1 MTGDASS
8 IWPTFFK
15 VVRKTRC
22 GAAIITTILVIFALA
37 YMLFLQSLL
46 MQSDLDAYAN
56 IAALGWYSMIERL
69 LKAINEL
76 IVAHFIML
84 PFKLAAEQCIS
95 EAIVSRSPSELL
107 RMKENAHV
115 LKNAAIRALIS
126 LVENGLSVITPI
138 VLLVSRSAALGTH
151 LPAIQLVMLT
161 LSLASV
167 CLAGSAILVYDYR
180 AKTGLSKK
188 EAKNEERARSLLTS
202 IGPLVVNGMAA
213 VLPSWML
220 DLKRDDAIPSTR
232 HDVVMAVLYGA
243 LEIVTT
249 GAPVALIWKM
259 KGDAAFLPLYIV
271 IQPMFWN
278 TWYLFLTVRSLVVST
293 APWAQYAAFM
303 NTSQLQPPLANL
315 VVPDCAAKMMK
326 VFENPYISEVVLI
339 GPSGCGKTT
348 LMKKLIA
355 EISETFML
363 GFMLYIDQF
372 ASLPVGQD
380 IYAYFASAFL
390 NHNHNHNHNHHNI
403 QTLPENFKD
412 ELLKLANRLGIFN
425 VINENTLY
433 APFSNPSGGEKK
445 RIIFLKYVFP
455 ILMGVSNVMIAFLDE
470 VSAGLDADS
479 FTTVRLIIEEIKAM
493 NVKVVSIDHHHHN
506 GNNVLEVEVYKEIR
520 EIKIHRAP
528 SQPPKILLFWQ
539 KAMVKLVPRAY
550 HKNHNHKHEPA
561 DLEIGENE
569 NEPTFEID
577 VWAEPLGVFKNP
589 PLNPLPPPR

>member
-1 MTGDASS
+1 MTGDTCS

-15 VVRKTRC
+15 VVQKTRC
-22 GAAIITTILVIFALA
+22 GAAIITTIIVIFALA

-46 MQSDLDAYAN
+46 MQSDLDAYTN
-56 IAALGWYSMIERL
+56 IAALGWYAMIERL

-76 IVAHFIML
+76 IVAYFIML

-115 LKNAAIRALIS
+115 LKNAALRALIS
-126 LVENGLSVITPI
+126 LVENGLNVITPI
-138 VLLVSRSAALGTH
+138 VLLISRSAALGTH
-151 LPAIQLVMLT
+151 LPAIQLVMVT
-161 LSLASV
+161 SSLASV

-180 AKTGLSKK
+180 AKTALSKN

-220 DLKRDDAIPSTR
+220 DLKRDDAIPSTK
-232 HDVVMAVLYGA
+232 HDVVMAVLYGV
-243 LEIVTT
+243 LEIATT
-249 GAPVALIWKM
+249 GVPVALIWKM
-259 KGDAAFLPLYIV
+259 KGTTAFLPLYIV

-303 NTSQLQPPLANL
+303 DTSQLQPPLATL

-326 VFENPYISEVVLI
+326 VFENPCISEVVLI

-380 IYAYFASAFL
+380 IYSYFASAF
-390 NHNHNHNHNHHNI
+390 HNHNH
-403 QTLPENFKD
+403 QALPLPEKFKD
-412 ELLKLANRLGIFN
+412 ELLNLANRLGIFN
-425 VINENTLY
+425 VINENTLH

-470 VSAGLDADS
+470 VSAGLDAES
-479 FTTVRLIIEEIKAM
+479 FATVRLIIEEIKAM

-506 GNNVLEVEVYKEIR
+506 GKNVLEVEVYKEIR
-520 EIKIHRAP
+520 EIKIHRTP
-528 SQPPKILLFWQ
+528 SPPKIVLFWQ
-539 KAMVKLVPRAY
+539 KAIVKIFPRAY
-550 HKNHNHKHEPA
+550 HKNHKDEPA
-561 DLEIGENE
+561 DLESVENE
-569 NEPTFEID
+569 NETTTELD
-577 VWAEPLGVFKNP
+577 VWAESLGIQKSTIKPATPAAKPESVN
-589 PLNPLPPPR
+589 RQ

>member
-1 MTGDASS
+1 MMGDASS

-69 LKAINEL
+69 LKAVNEL
-76 IVAHFIML
+76 IVAYFIML

-115 LKNAAIRALIS
+115 LKNAALRALIS

-303 NTSQLQPPLANL
+303 DTSQLQPPLANL

-348 LMKKLIA
+348 LMKKIIA

-390 NHNHNHNHNHHNI
+390 NHHTS
-403 QTLPENFKD
+403 QPLPEHFKD

-445 RIIFLKYVFP
+445 RIIFLKCVFP

-470 VSAGLDADS
+470 VSAGLDAES
-479 FTTVRLIIEEIKAM
+479 FTAVRLIIEEIKAM

-520 EIKIHRAP
+520 EIKIHRVH
-528 SQPPKILLFWQ
+528 SPPKLLLFWQ
-539 KAMVKLVPRAY
+539 KAIVKIFPRAY
-550 HKNHNHKHEPA
+550 HKNNKDDEPA

-569 NEPTFEID
+569 NENENETTFEID
-577 VWAEPLGVFKNP
+577 VWAEPLGIQKSTIKPALP
-589 PLNPLPPPR
+589 PLNPNE